1 MTEVT
6 PVTRLFN
13 SGSYEEDL
21 YAKSLGWE
29 TPSMLILER
38 AIVISVNLG
47 IDINPTASYLPQF
60 AINARLIG
68 GTTSAYI
75 PETEIPEWFFPLFP
89 NSIVSLP
96 EVGEQILV
104 MKENIKNDSQGFWI
118 GRVNDTDKVS
128 FKGANAQLGA
138 PGVTSM
144 EQYGMRFRSNALHN
158 RSPQPTAFANRPF
171 FQIPARLGDVFMQ
184 GRNGTY
190 IRHSYNPNYGPEGKP
205 GILEMGVLQNRI
217 YGNNEEPTLGK
228 TRTKTVHFSNATLAD
243 TGIAFVK
250 TTPNDDDITTTPG
263 AGDDTFTV
271 TRKNF
276 IINTANEIYNI
287 SDMPD
292 AAQSLSRQVLGEE
305 LNTYLLDEN
314 AKMVEILQTMNT
326 MMDQLIVPMFG
337 HFINHTHTLPAFDID
352 IPDKTFETEEVFT
365 ILKLEYRSPVKVK
378 IPGQTIEVQA
388 IAGGTVTTPGKAA
401 VKWTEESVRQ
411 WHYNQGHQPATE
423 IEFPDNV
430 EVIIPEQW
438 TPSDVSAAMSAGVYV
453 GGVKEP
459 AVQGTSTT
467 VGAMPG
473 HTVKV
478 KQKSIYVQP
487 PPVQKYDVHKIK
499 EKQTLEFD
507 EISIGGQKTTP
518 QDDQM
523 KVITTAVDGN
533 KRINDS
539 MNQMQRDII
548 QLTETISDHLSKRQF
563 IN

>member
-1 MTEVT
+1 
-6 PVTRLFN
+6 
-13 SGSYEEDL
+13 
-21 YAKSLGWE
+21 
-29 TPSMLILER
+29 
-38 AIVISVNLG
+38 
-47 IDINPTASYLPQF
+47 
-60 AINARLIG
+60 
-68 GTTSAYI
+68 
-75 PETEIPEWFFPLFP
+75 
-89 NSIVSLP
+89 
-96 EVGEQILV
+96 
-104 MKENIKNDSQGFWI
+104 
-118 GRVNDTDKVS
+118 
-128 FKGANAQLGA
+128 
-138 PGVTSM
+138 
-144 EQYGMRFRSNALHN
+144 
-158 RSPQPTAFANRPF
+158 
-171 FQIPARLGDVFMQ
+171 
-184 GRNGTY
+184 
-190 IRHSYNPNYGPEGKP
+190 
-205 GILEMGVLQNRI
+205 
-217 YGNNEEPTLGK
+217 
-228 TRTKTVHFSNATLAD
+228 
-243 TGIAFVK
+243 
-250 TTPNDDDITTTPG
+250 
-263 AGDDTFTV
+263 
-271 TRKNF
+271 
-276 IINTANEIYNI
+276 
-287 SDMPD
+287 
-292 AAQSLSRQVLGEE
+292 
-305 LNTYLLDEN
+305 
-314 AKMVEILQTMNT
+314 MNT

-365 ILKLEYRSPVKVK
+365 IPKLEYRSPVKVK
-378 IPGQTIEVQA
+378 IPGQTIEVKA